1 MKKTYE
7 SPVIRIVRMSPF
19 EVICMSGENELRR
32 GEANDSEV
40 YQDEDGYWQRIR
52 RYGEGAVPPNAQFGR
67 ARVIRCRLAA

>member
-40 YQDEDGYWQRIR
+40 SQDDDGYW
-52 RYGEGAVPPNAQFGR
+52 
-67 ARVIRCRLAA
+67 LAE